1 MRTLFCG
8 VRVSQSLVFRV
19 DTGYGVAI
27 IGLDSQE
34 ADNEQF
40 ADAKGVSR
48 SYHSNKGRQCDEKLI
63 KEKTNGLQN
72 TTRKVQ
78 ILWSTT
84 RSSAC

>member
-1 MRTLFCG
+1 LDK
-8 VRVSQSLVFRV
+8 LLLYPKH
-19 DTGYGVAI
+19 TGYGVAI

-48 SYHSNKGRQCDEKLI
+48 SYHSNKGKQCDGKLI

-72 TTRKVQ
+72 TTRK
-78 ILWSTT
+78 TKD
-84 RSSAC
+84 